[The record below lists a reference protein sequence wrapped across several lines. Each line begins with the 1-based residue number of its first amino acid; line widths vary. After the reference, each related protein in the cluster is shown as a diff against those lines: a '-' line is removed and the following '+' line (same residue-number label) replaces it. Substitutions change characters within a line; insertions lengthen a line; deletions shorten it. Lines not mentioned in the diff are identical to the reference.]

1 MSKIDKITHPIEL
14 KKDSVVAEINISNVR
29 GHLLA
34 RI

>member
-1 MSKIDKITHPIEL
+1 MSKIGKITNPIEL